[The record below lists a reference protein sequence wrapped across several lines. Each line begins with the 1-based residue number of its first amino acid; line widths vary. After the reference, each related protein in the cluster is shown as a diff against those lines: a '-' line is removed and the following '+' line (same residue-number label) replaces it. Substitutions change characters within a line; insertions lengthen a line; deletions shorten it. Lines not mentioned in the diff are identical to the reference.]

1 MNKQFIQLQVY
12 AIGGGIAFQ
21 EITATVPFLVLPK
34 GQSTI
39 KPWGTSGFIFENI
52 LTGDV
57 IAFVKEYG
65 DVLDST
71 NNPYGVDQS
80 AVLTAL
86 GAFFFDVAGGGS
98 QNLSQVL
105 AIGNTSGPEDIIFD
119 EFFGLAF
126 NNNSRLR
133 EGTIDAGLGGAKG
146 IAQICA
152 VGYELKWEAGRL
164 YVMDGNGVY
173 IRSSLYNFN
182 ITPSVTDDITKG
194 YLPGS
199 LWSLDNGDTYI
210 CTDSS
215 TGAAVWVLQSNAVS
229 TLEQVLNSGNNAGT
243 NNIDLNGNKILN
255 VTEITA
261 TGDLSLNPVGSITC
275 NGKTIDLTG
284 GEIHKVPLIHSPN
297 NVDLTVEGKGT
308 GDLIFTTNTVTR
320 LRITDTGVFIG
331 LPIDIQVA
339 ASDETTALTTGTA
352 KVTFRSPAKFTVTGV
367 RASLTT
373 AQTSGNIFTVDINKN
388 GTSILGTKLTID
400 NTEKTSVTAAT
411 PATIVTTNIE
421 DDSELT
427 IDIDQIGDSTAK
439 GLKITLIG
447 VRA

>member
-86 GAFFFDVAGGGS
+86 GAFFFDVAGGGAGDLDS
-98 QNLSQVL
+98 VL
-105 AIGNTSGPEDIIFD
+105 TA
-119 EFFGLAF
+119 
-126 NNNSRLR
+126 
-133 EGTIDAGLGGAKG
+133 
-146 IAQICA
+146 
-152 VGYELKWEAGRL
+152 
-164 YVMDGNGVY
+164 
-173 IRSSLYNFN
+173 
-182 ITPSVTDDITKG
+182 
-194 YLPGS
+194 
-199 LWSLDNGDTYI
+199 
-210 CTDSS
+210 
-215 TGAAVWVLQSNAVS
+215 
-229 TLEQVLNSGNNAGT
+229 GNNAGA
-243 NNIDLNGNKILN
+243 NDIDLNGNKILN

-297 NVDLTVEGKGT
+297 NVDLTIEGKGT

-320 LRITDTGVFIG
+320 LKITDAGVFIG

-339 ASDETTALTTGTA
+339 ASDENTALTTGTA

-447 VRA
+447 TRA